1 MENRII
7 KEFKNLRKD
16 VSPRLEWVTL
26 NRDFLLKQVNPQREY
41 KTVSIGLDGYVQ
53 MFTQI
58 FRQHLLEP
66 AVVMLLVLSVF
77 LGSSLTINA
86 AFYSLPGDHLYPV
99 KIALEKTHVALVPNE
114 EKQVELKMEFAQK
127 RVAELDKIIQQVNI
141 DPQQKKKKIEAAVK
155 EFRNNVVAV
164 NDHLNRIKQFDS
176 ENKISDEDKEQ
187 TLRIALSVSSKTE
200 ELAKSLDEKTGELPA
215 VEKLEVKEILADA
228 AASVQETS
236 LSAQQLAEDA
246 APVPAETKKEEGV
259 IEGATIDEATA
270 ASQTEQKSE
279 AENSAAE
286 DPAADQESGDESQIP
301 AETTPEVVN

>member
-26 NRDFLLKQVNPQREY
+26 NREFLLKQVNHQQGY
-41 KTVSIGLDGYVQ
+41 KMVSVGLNDYVR
-53 MFTQI
+53 MFTQV

-66 AVVMLLVLSVF
+66 AVVMLLVLGVF

-127 RVAELDKIIQQVNI
+127 RVAELDKIIQQMNI

-155 EFRNNVVAV
+155 EFKNNVVAV

-176 ENKISDEDKEQ
+176 ENKISDKDKEQ

-200 ELAKSLDEKTGELPA
+200 ELAKSFDEKTGELPA
-215 VEKLEVKEILADA
+215 VDKLEVKEILADA

-236 LSAQQLAEDA
+236 LSAQHLAEDA
-246 APVPAETKKEEGV
+246 MPVPEETKEDGV
-259 IEGATIDEATA
+259 VEGAALEAA
-270 ASQTEQKSE
+270 AAGSQTEQKPE
-279 AENSAAE
+279 AENSAVK
-286 DPAADQESGDESQIP
+286 DPVADQGSGEENQIP
-301 AETTPEVVN
+301 AETTPEVIN